1 MEIINWAQL
10 SASEQDAALERP
22 AHGTQD
28 KVHAIVTDIIANVR
42 ARGDEALREYAHK
55 LDHCPDD
62 ELQLSSEEI

>member
-42 ARGDEALREYAHK
+42 ARGDEA
-55 LDHCPDD
+55 
-62 ELQLSSEEI
+62 